1 MIVVSYRRDPSL
13 QPMSEQIKVMSAS
26 PGAKLSR
33 KKPASKTIK
42 RNKQHETVEKFKD
55 KKVCCISFKFS
66 FSIHVNMCVP
76 TVEPGL
82 L

>member
-1 MIVVSYRRDPSL
+1 
-13 QPMSEQIKVMSAS
+13 MSEQIKVMSAS

-55 KKVCCISFKFS
+55 KKVCCIAFKFS
-66 FSIHVNMCVP
+66 FSVRPFIMKFYYGNQNP
-76 TVEPGL
+76 
-82 L
+82 